1 MRELEVLMG
10 LDNEQRMGGMD
21 PLAHM
26 QRLAQEGKVPAAALA
41 ELEATSQ
48 APSLNDVLTT
58 WLSRTPIH
66 GSSPGDEGDEI
77 VVRTY
82 IDNHLNAMK
91 AHGEEVI
98 AHMVAIGHGEEAAL
112 RPRIEAG
119 VSSATAFLLH
129 DGIPLRHRAG
139 LLFIESYRELPL
151 LSWPRRLIDSFV
163 DLEQSMLLFRA
174 HHARMVERMIGR
186 RMGTG
191 GSSGVDYL
199 DATTKYRIFVDLWAV
214 RTLLVKRGDA
224 LPNGPCRFLR
234 LHFGRINSLVR
245 IDVDGNQVILV
256 FVEGDFERVEDEAD
270 VGFLK
275 TVEGDEFFFEL
286 LTKHV
291 LGGVKWSAHSDLE
304 GTGTNDSGAFK
315 AGVLACWLDHL
326 QSRARDSH
334 SADIA
339 TLFEPTS
346 LFFGVERR
354 RCLLCSKDSN
364 VADNGGEKGQHQQHP
379 HQQRKDPFTVLP
391 FHSCGLPPS
400 LGSREPVGA
409 SDATVSVR
417 TPSRSSRTTTEVL
430 SIIRSLLRSNSPTS
444 SVGGIA
450 LVGHRRVDFSRCLVR
465 GGCRPT
471 KRSGFH

>member
-1 MRELEVLMG
+1 MTDGQPNDNRENRTVTGEGFMGLFPIVGCMDETPVSARITYGGYLRLEELLSLQDGPQGYTPSPSNDELHFIIVHQTFELWFKLILRELKEARALMDLERIEEDSIPKVVHHLERVSEIFRLLADQWKVMETLSPQDFLAFRDRLGTSSGFESWQMRELEVLMG

-26 QRLAQEGKVPAAALA
+26 QRLAREGKVPAAALA

-214 RTLLVKRGDA
+214 RTLLVKRGD
-224 LPNGPCRFLR
+224 LPEIEHAEFY
-234 LHFGRINSLVR
+234 
-245 IDVDGNQVILV
+245 
-256 FVEGDFERVEDEAD
+256 
-270 VGFLK
+270 GF
-275 TVEGDEFFFEL
+275 TS
-286 LTKHV
+286 
-291 LGGVKWSAHSDLE
+291 GGSPHS
-304 GTGTNDSGAFK
+304 
-315 AGVLACWLDHL
+315 
-326 QSRARDSH
+326 
-334 SADIA
+334 
-339 TLFEPTS
+339 
-346 LFFGVERR
+346 
-354 RCLLCSKDSN
+354 
-364 VADNGGEKGQHQQHP
+364 
-379 HQQRKDPFTVLP
+379 
-391 FHSCGLPPS
+391 
-400 LGSREPVGA
+400 
-409 SDATVSVR
+409 
-417 TPSRSSRTTTEVL
+417 
-430 SIIRSLLRSNSPTS
+430 
-444 SVGGIA
+444 
-450 LVGHRRVDFSRCLVR
+450 
-465 GGCRPT
+465 
-471 KRSGFH
+471 